1 MWQKPVQL
9 KINIKATDGVLSD
22 TSPIAERAIP
32 QLQYLIEESTILKE
46 KMRNSVDKSFKFECK
61 MDNETK
67 GMKLKLSL
75 TSPKKADG
83 TEIRAKTLETLTSVI
98 GSLIVEEIAPEHVTF
113 SKLLG
118 EVQDKVLPGL
128 ARAVHIYNC
137 NDEKLIVVGY
147 KMEAEKVYTKI
158 TEMLKP
164 INPHPDLKHQTDVES
179 FEPMEYDDC
188 FLLEKLGEK
197 ERLMQ
202 LYSGTKIEVK
212 TDNVKVTGP
221 PKQVDKCIKE
231 IRNWSFHVKQCHI
244 TETLLENIFPLLVLE
259 DTKTYVE
266 SIFKQNNICCHFF
279 TNENDRKI
287 ELYGISKDDARKA
300 FECLKSCIL
309 RKHLAKDS
317 EDLLVLSHPEYESFF
332 EKFSGKQLVQIRQ
345 VDESV
350 TLIVTKDAWLEFR
363 ELVKSVVE
371 KNLHGIKRE
380 SSGGICTNES
390 TKKPVIE
397 KKVTLTRY
405 GEDNDCLM
413 KEEVFK
419 MEFKQNFGDVEL
431 KEDKDGTF
439 FLRFKGSQSDIE
451 EKENMVKMF
460 FNKIQTIREEI
471 TYDVYTF
478 ILSNVKVQNYMA
490 NQLLSK
496 KIHCYWYIIVHSNHY
511 YLCVKARENQMAKA
525 ALHLLTNSIS
535 FRSMQEIITPWIKKK
550 LQEITE
556 EYAGRC
562 FIKGDE
568 ILEHD
573 TSDIEIFTTVD
584 LSDEIEAKILKALA
598 EKNSTAS
605 TISTATLSL
614 RSEKF
619 DFLRRYL
626 SEEVKILEQRFKL
639 SIDFDN
645 PPHIS
650 IISDSLSNGNIEKC
664 MKELRYLCY
673 TKIDVDCIKIH
684 NVDLVKQ
691 LKDIKGGQKLIA
703 VEEKHRC
710 SISQTDSKPEQMFTY
725 SLLEKDFHVV
735 IINGRTTD
743 LTVDAVV
750 CPVNECLIPVGY
762 SDDVLRGKV
771 HFKGVTFIT
780 IYIYI

>member
-1 MWQKPVQL
+1 
-9 KINIKATDGVLSD
+9 
-22 TSPIAERAIP
+22 
-32 QLQYLIEESTILKE
+32 
-46 KMRNSVDKSFKFECK
+46 MRISVDKSFQTDCK
-61 MDNETK
+61 KDTK
-67 GMKLKLSL
+67 TEEMKVKLKLSAP
-75 TSPKKADG
+75 TKSKG
-83 TEIRAKTLETLTSVI
+83 TEMKEKTMETLASLLE
-98 GSLIVEEIAPEHVTF
+98 SLITAEISPEHVTF

-128 ARAVHIYNC
+128 DRAVRIYNS
-137 NDEKLIVVGY
+137 NDEKLIIVGY
-147 KMEAEKVYTKI
+147 KMETEKVYTKI
-158 TEMLKP
+158 KEMLKP
-164 INPHPDLKHQTDVES
+164 PTPHPDLKLQTDIEM
-179 FEPMEYDDC
+179 FEPLDYDYC
-188 FLLEKLGEK
+188 FLFEKLGEK
-197 ERLMQ
+197 EKLMQ
-202 LYSGTKIEVK
+202 KYSGTTIDVQKE
-212 TDNVKVTGP
+212 NVKVTGP
-221 PKQVDKCIKE
+221 PNQAGECMKE
-231 IRNWSFHVKQCHI
+231 IRNWPFQVKRGHI
-244 TETLLENIFPLLVLE
+244 TKTLLENICSLLVLE

-266 SIFKQNNICCHFF
+266 TTFKQKNICCHFVVI
-279 TNENDRKI
+279 ENDKKI
-287 ELYGISKDDARKA
+287 ELYGRSEDEARKA
-300 FECLKSCIL
+300 FECLKSCIH
-309 RKHLAKDS
+309 KEHLPKD
-317 EDLLVLSHPEYESFF
+317 DLMVLSYPEYDKFLK
-332 EKFSGKQLVQIRQ
+332 KFSGKQLVQKQ
-345 VDESV
+345 HVDDSV
-350 TLIVTKDAWLEFR
+350 TLIATKDAWLEFR
-363 ELVKSVVE
+363 ELARSVVE

-380 SSGGICTNES
+380 SSIGICTDES

-397 KKVTLTRY
+397 KKVTLTKY

-451 EKENMVKMF
+451 EHENMVKMF
-460 FNKIQTIREEI
+460 FDRIQTKREEI
-471 TYDVYTF
+471 TFDVYTF
-478 ILSNVKVQNYMA
+478 ILSNDKVQNYMKH
-490 NQLLSK
+490 QLLSNNL
-496 KIHCYWYIIVHSNHY
+496 HCYWYVIDHSNHY
-511 YLCVKARENQMAKA
+511 YLCVKARETQMAEA
-525 ALHLLTNSIS
+525 ALHLLKSSIS
-535 FRSMQEIITPWIKKK
+535 CRSMQEIITPWIKNK
-550 LQEITE
+550 LQEITK

-568 ILEHD
+568 IVEHD
-573 TSDIEIFTTVD
+573 TSDIEIFTTAD
-584 LSDEIEAKILKALA
+584 LSDEIEAKILQALA
-598 EKNSTAS
+598 EKNLTAS

-626 SEEVKILEQRFKL
+626 SEEVKILEQKFKL

-650 IISDSLSNGNIEKC
+650 IISDSLSNGNVKNF

-710 SISQTDSKPEQMFTY
+710 SISQTDYKPEQMFTY